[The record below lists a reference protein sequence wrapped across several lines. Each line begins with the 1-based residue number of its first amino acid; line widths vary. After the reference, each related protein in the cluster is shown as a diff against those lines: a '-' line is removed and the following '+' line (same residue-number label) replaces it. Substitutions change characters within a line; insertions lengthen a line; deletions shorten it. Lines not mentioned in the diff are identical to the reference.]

1 MKQPFDVVI
10 IGAGIVGLA
19 TAMKLVRLYPQL
31 RVAVVEKELG
41 PARHQTGH
49 NSGVIHSG
57 LYYRP
62 GSLKARTCVDGA
74 RQLREFCEK
83 HGVPFEMC
91 GKVVVATEPD
101 EIPRLYELHRRG
113 LANGV
118 AGLHLLTSEQLR
130 EIEPNAA
137 GLEALQVGST
147 GIIDFAQVAR
157 AYARVFQQHG
167 GSLLFNH
174 AVLAITTSATE
185 IHLHTIEGTISTR
198 GMINCGGLYSDRLAR
213 LAGLHPPCRIVP
225 FRGEYYAL
233 KGTSAHLVNHLI
245 YPVPDPRFPFLGVH
259 FTRLLDGR
267 REAGPNAVLAWA
279 REGYRKTKVN
289 PAELAETLTYP
300 GFWRLAGR
308 YWRAGL
314 QEMLRS
320 YSKTRFVRAL
330 QRLVPAI
337 TAADLE
343 PGGAGV
349 RAQALDASGRL
360 IDDFVL
366 LTADRSVHVLN
377 APSPAATSALAIAD
391 QILDSAKGW
400 TTGTAVTPK
409 QIHSRLRPLGLK
421 LPEV

>member
-1 MKQPFDVVI
+1 V
-10 IGAGIVGLA
+10 GAGIVGLA
-19 TAMKLVRLYPQL
+19 TAMKLVMGHPRS
-31 RVAVVEKELG
+31 RVVVVEKEAG

-62 GSLKARTCVDGA
+62 GSLKARTCLDGA
-74 RQLREFCEK
+74 RQLLDFCRLHEI
-83 HGVPFEMC
+83 PFELC

-101 EIPRLYELHRRG
+101 EIPRLQELHRRG
-113 LANGV
+113 EANGV
-118 AGLHLLTSEQLR
+118 PGLRLLNSDQLR
-130 EIEPNAA
+130 EIEPNAT
-137 GLEALQVGST
+137 GLEALQVAST
-147 GIIDFAQVAR
+147 GIIDFSRVTQ
-157 AYARVFQQHG
+157 AYAEEFQQRG
-167 GSLLFNH
+167 GTMLFNH
-174 AVLAITTSATE
+174 AVRAISMTAAT
-185 IHLHTIEGTISTR
+185 IYLHTSHGTI
-198 GMINCGGLYSDRLAR
+198 GADGLINCGGLYSDRLAC
-213 LAGLHPPCRIVP
+213 LAGLQPPCRIVP

-233 KGTSAHLVNHLI
+233 KATSAHLVNHLI

-279 REGYRKTKVN
+279 REGYRKTTVN
-289 PAELAETLTYP
+289 PAELAETLTYG

-320 YSKTRFVRAL
+320 YSKQRFARAL
-330 QRLVPAI
+330 RRLVPMT
-337 TAADLE
+337 TADDLE

-349 RAQALDASGRL
+349 RAQALDADGRL

-366 LTADRSVHVLN
+366 LAAPRSVHVLN

-391 QILDSAKGW
+391 HILDAAK
-400 TTGTAVTPK
+400 T
-409 QIHSRLRPLGLK
+409 SGL
-421 LPEV
+421 L

>member
-1 MKQPFDVVI
+1 MKQPFDVVV

-19 TAMKLVRLYPQL
+19 TAMKLVGHDPCL
-31 RVAVVEKELG
+31 RVAVVEKEAG

-62 GSLKARTCVDGA
+62 GSLKARTCLDGA
-74 RQLREFCEK
+74 RQLREFCLE

-91 GKVVVATEPD
+91 GKVVVATELD
-101 EIPRLYELHRRG
+101 EIPRLQELHRRG

-118 AGLHLLTSEQLR
+118 PGLRLLNSDQLR

-137 GLEALQVGST
+137 GLEALQVAST
-147 GIIDFAQVAR
+147 GIIDFSRVAE
-157 AYARVFQQHG
+157 AYAEEFQQRG
-167 GSLLFNH
+167 GTMLFNH
-174 AVLAITTSATE
+174 AVRAISMTPARVD
-185 IHLHTIEGTISTR
+185 LHTSSGTISA
-198 GMINCGGLYSDRLAR
+198 GGLINCGGLYSDRLAC
-213 LAGLHPPCRIVP
+213 LAGLQPPCRIVP

-233 KGTSAHLVNHLI
+233 KATSAHLVNHLI

-279 REGYRKTKVN
+279 REGYRKTTVK
-289 PAELAETLTYP
+289 PAELAETLTYG

-314 QEMLRS
+314 QEMARS
-320 YSKTRFVRAL
+320 FNKTRFVRAL
-330 QRLVPAI
+330 QRLVPMT
-337 TAADLE
+337 TADDLE

-349 RAQALDASGRL
+349 RAQALDADGRL

-366 LTADRSVHVLN
+366 LAAPRSVHVLN

-391 QILDSAKGW
+391 DILGAAK
-400 TTGTAVTPK
+400 TA
-409 QIHSRLRPLGLK
+409 GL
-421 LPEV
+421 L

>member
-1 MKQPFDVVI
+1 MKQPFDVVV

-19 TAMKLVRLYPQL
+19 TAMKLVGRDPCL
-31 RVAVVEKELG
+31 RVAVVDKETG

-62 GSLKARTCVDGA
+62 GSLKARTCLDGA
-74 RQLREFCEK
+74 RQLREFCLE

-101 EIPRLYELHRRG
+101 EIPRLQELHRRG
-113 LANGV
+113 QANGV
-118 AGLHLLTSEQLR
+118 PGLRLLNSDQLR
-130 EIEPNAA
+130 EIEPNAT
-137 GLEALQVGST
+137 GLEALQVAST
-147 GIIDFAQVAR
+147 GIIDFSRVAQ
-157 AYARVFQQHG
+157 AYAEEFQQRG
-167 GSLLFNH
+167 GTMLFNH
-174 AVLAITTSATE
+174 AVRAISMTAAT
-185 IHLHTIEGTISTR
+185 IYLHTSQGTI
-198 GMINCGGLYSDRLAR
+198 GAGGLINCGGLYSDRLAC
-213 LAGLHPPCRIVP
+213 LAGLQPPCRIVP

-233 KGTSAHLVNHLI
+233 KATSAHLVNHLI

-279 REGYRKTKVN
+279 REGYRKTTVN
-289 PAELAETLTYP
+289 PAELAETLTYG

-320 YSKTRFVRAL
+320 YSKQRFARAL
-330 QRLVPAI
+330 QRLVPMT
-337 TAADLE
+337 TADDLE

-349 RAQALDASGRL
+349 RAQALDADGRL

-366 LTADRSVHVLN
+366 LAAPRSVHVLN

-391 QILDSAKGW
+391 HILDAAR
-400 TTGTAVTPK
+400 TA
-409 QIHSRLRPLGLK
+409 GL
-421 LPEV
+421 L

>member
-1 MKQPFDVVI
+1 MKQPFDVAV

-19 TAMKLVRLYPQL
+19 TAMKLVGRDPCL
-31 RVAVVEKELG
+31 RVAVVDKETG

-62 GSLKARTCVDGA
+62 GSLKARTCLDGA
-74 RQLREFCEK
+74 RQLREFCLE

-101 EIPRLYELHRRG
+101 EIPRLQELHRRG

-118 AGLHLLTSEQLR
+118 PGLRLLNSDQLR
-130 EIEPNAA
+130 EIEPNVT
-137 GLEALQVGST
+137 GLEALHVEST
-147 GIIDFAQVAR
+147 GIIDFSRVAQ
-157 AYARVFQQHG
+157 AYAEEFQQRG
-167 GSLLFNH
+167 GTMLFNH
-174 AVLAITTSATE
+174 AVRAISMTAAT
-185 IHLHTIEGTISTR
+185 IYLHTSQGTI
-198 GMINCGGLYSDRLAR
+198 GADGLINCGGLYSDRLAC
-213 LAGLHPPCRIVP
+213 LAGLQPPCRIVP

-233 KGTSAHLVNHLI
+233 KATSAHLVNHLI

-279 REGYRKTKVN
+279 REGYRKTTVN
-289 PAELAETLTYP
+289 PAELAETLTYG

-320 YSKTRFVRAL
+320 YSKQRFARAL
-330 QRLVPAI
+330 QRLVPMT
-337 TAADLE
+337 TADDLE

-349 RAQALDASGRL
+349 RAQALDADGRL

-366 LTADRSVHVLN
+366 LAAPRSVHVLN

-391 QILDSAKGW
+391 HILDAAK
-400 TTGTAVTPK
+400 TA
-409 QIHSRLRPLGLK
+409 GL
-421 LPEV
+421 L

>member
-1 MKQPFDVVI
+1 LKQAFDVVI

-19 TAMKLVRLYPQL
+19 TAMKLVGRYPRLQ
-31 RVAVVEKELG
+31 VAVVDKETA

-62 GSLKARTCVDGA
+62 GSLKARTCVNGV
-74 RQLREFCEK
+74 RQLREFCRE

-101 EIPRLYELHRRG
+101 EVPRLHELHRRG

-130 EIEPNAA
+130 DIEPNAA
-137 GLEALQVGST
+137 GLEALKVDST
-147 GIIDFAQVAR
+147 GIIDFNQVAQ
-157 AYARVFQQHG
+157 AYAGEFQQCG
-167 GSLLFNH
+167 GTMLLNH
-174 AVLAITTSATE
+174 AVRAISMTAAK
-185 IHLHTIEGTISTR
+185 IHLDTSRGTISAG

-213 LAGLHPPCRIVP
+213 LAGLQPPCQIVP

-233 KGTSAHLVNHLI
+233 KATSAHLVNHLI

-279 REGYRKTKVN
+279 REGYRKTKIN
-289 PAELAETLTYP
+289 PGELAETLTYG

-320 YSKTRFVRAL
+320 YSKGRFVRAL
-330 QRLVPAI
+330 QRLVPMI
-337 TAADLE
+337 TADDLE

-349 RAQALDASGRL
+349 RAQALDADGRL

-391 QILDSAKGW
+391 HILDSAK
-400 TTGTAVTPK
+400 TTGLLQEQAF
-409 QIHSRLRPLGLK
+409 
-421 LPEV
+421 

>member
-1 MKQPFDVVI
+1 VKQPFDVAI

-19 TAMKLVRLYPQL
+19 TAMKLVLQHPHLRL
-31 RVAVVEKELG
+31 AVVEKEQG

-62 GSLKARTCVDGA
+62 GSLKAHTCVNGA
-74 RQLREFCEK
+74 RQLQEFCRE

-101 EIPRLYELHRRG
+101 EIPRLHELHRRG

-118 AGLHLLTSEQLR
+118 AGLRRLNPEQLR
-130 EIEPNAA
+130 EIEPHAA
-137 GLEALQVGST
+137 GLEALQVDAT
-147 GIIDFAQVAR
+147 GIVDFAEVAR
-157 AYARVFQQHG
+157 GYARVFQQRG
-167 GSLLFNH
+167 GTLLFGH
-174 AVLAITTSATE
+174 AVRGITGANSE
-185 IHLHTIEGTISTR
+185 ILLHTSRGTIATR
-198 GMINCGGLYSDRLAR
+198 GMINCSGLYSDRVAR
-213 LAGLHPPCRIVP
+213 LAGIRPSCRIVP
-225 FRGEYYAL
+225 FRGEYYSL
-233 KGTSAHLVNHLI
+233 KATSADLVNHLI

-259 FTRLLDGR
+259 FTRLLDCR

-279 REGYRKTKVN
+279 REGYRKTAIN
-289 PAELAETLTYP
+289 PAELAEILTFP

-308 YWRAGL
+308 YWQAGL

-337 TAADLE
+337 TTTDLQ
-343 PGGAGV
+343 PGGTGV

-360 IDDFVL
+360 IDDFVIIRG
-366 LTADRSVHVLN
+366 DRSVHVLN
-377 APSPAATSALAIAD
+377 APSPAATSSLAIAD
-391 QILDSAKGW
+391 HILNYARG
-400 TTGTAVTPK
+400 
-409 QIHSRLRPLGLK
+409 IL
-421 LPEV
+421 LP